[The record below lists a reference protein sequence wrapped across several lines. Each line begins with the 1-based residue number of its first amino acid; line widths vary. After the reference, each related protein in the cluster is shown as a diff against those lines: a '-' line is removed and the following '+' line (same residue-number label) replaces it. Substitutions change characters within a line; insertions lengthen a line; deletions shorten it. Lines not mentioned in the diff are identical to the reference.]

1 MKGNGGGKGG
11 FRKEKSLEI
20 LPKIRNEQTFLWK
33 IIFGRRFPGNPAPFK
48 KIKRKHIRK
57 PPIRYRR
64 YHENGCG
71 TLFHFFVN
79 PKWGG
84 GNSFFSGIY
93 ENRVT

>member
-1 MKGNGGGKGG
+1 MH
-11 FRKEKSLEI
+11 E
-20 LPKIRNEQTFLWK
+20 IRNEQTFLWK

-79 PKWGG
+79 PKWGAETPISVDFG
-84 GNSFFSGIY
+84 ECDVVQERRRNTGKL
-93 ENRVT
+93 